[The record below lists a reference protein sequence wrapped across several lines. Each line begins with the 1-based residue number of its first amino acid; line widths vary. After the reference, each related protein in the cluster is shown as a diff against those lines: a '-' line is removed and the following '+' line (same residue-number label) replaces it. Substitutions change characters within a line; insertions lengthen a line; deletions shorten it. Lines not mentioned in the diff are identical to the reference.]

1 MRNRKERREQL
12 GISQKELADA
22 CGITQSHLCDIE
34 QGRNKP
40 SIDVAVRIARVLKVR
55 SIKFFEQQKGGE
67 EVDVQALYDALAIV
81 LGQRENVNIKITVE
95 REKKDEEND

>member
-1 MRNRKERREQL
+1 MRNIKERREQL

-55 SIKFFEQQKGGE
+55 SIKFFEQQKGGK
-67 EVDVQALYDALAIV
+67 EVDVQALYDALARV

>member
-1 MRNRKERREQL
+1 MRNIKERREQL

-40 SIDVAVRIARVLKVR
+40 SIDVAVRIAKVLKVR
-55 SIKFFEQQKGGE
+55 SIKFFEQRKGGTK
-67 EVDVQALYDALAIV
+67 VDVQALYDALAIV
-81 LGQRENVNIKITVE
+81 LGKRENVNIKITVE